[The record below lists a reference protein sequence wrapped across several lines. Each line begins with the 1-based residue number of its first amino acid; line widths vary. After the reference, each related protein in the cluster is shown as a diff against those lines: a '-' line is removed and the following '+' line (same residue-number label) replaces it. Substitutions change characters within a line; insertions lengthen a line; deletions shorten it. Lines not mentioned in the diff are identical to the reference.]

1 MSESLVKVLAR
12 LESKV
17 KELSDEVEV
26 LKNKKD
32 YNLPLRVTELEKKA
46 LSTKGKKDHDLYV
59 RVEELEK
66 KSTNKQTI
74 QSKPIDVN
82 DAIKSVVDLKFI
94 NNLYRN

>member
-1 MSESLVKVLAR
+1 MQVLAR

-66 KSTNKQTI
+66 KSTNKQTNFTLFRYI
-74 QSKPIDVN
+74 
-82 DAIKSVVDLKFI
+82 L
-94 NNLYRN
+94 LYNYFLYLLI